1 MQYKKRL
8 QSLKQVINNNKLQQT
23 TKYDYLP
30 LLTRR
35 IQVFAYHQLQKNG
48 A

>member
-1 MQYKKRL
+1 MQYIKRL

-30 LLTRR
+30 LLTCC
-35 IQVFAYHQLQKNG
+35 IQVFVYQLQQNG
-48 A
+48 V